1 MRSDAAELTAAQ
13 QTERASKPEP
23 GRTAQRAEAAQKIE
37 AERPAGRTELPDVV
51 RDYLER
57 IESGAQ
63 RAGKDQLALA
73 AMVRRCFE
81 TENLRVDEKQL
92 AAYLKQ
98 AKYFPYNVLF
108 PWEKML
114 IALWLCTYDE
124 NGLPRWKTLL
134 CMVGRGAGKD
144 GFIAVCAWCA
154 VSPYNPVP
162 RYNVD
167 ICAMNEE
174 QAITPVQD
182 IVDALENSK
191 NVGKLRKHFYHT
203 KELVQGRR
211 NKGIIKGRTNNPKG
225 RDGMRSGMVVFNEV
239 HAYENYNNIK
249 VFVTGQGKT
258 AQPRVGIFTSNGEI
272 NDGPL
277 DDYLA
282 RGRRILHEGEPDNG
296 FLPFICCLES
306 EKQVHD
312 PENWVMANPSLP
324 FLPHLMQET
333 ADEYRDWLEHP
344 EQNGDFLTKRMG
356 IRKTFQEIAVT
367 DYDKIK
373 ATNRPV
379 PDLSGWSCTVGIDY
393 AMLSDWASVVLHFRR
408 GNDRFDIQHS
418 WICAESKTL
427 PRVKAPWQ
435 HWVKLELCTYVQGPQ
450 IGPELIEEYIL
461 EAASRYNVTKLAA
474 DYYRWPLLAEAM
486 AKIGFDARD
495 KTRVKLVRPS
505 DIMMVDP
512 LIQQCFDNCWFSW
525 GNDPVLRWATNN
537 TKRVRSSK
545 AKGVDTGNFIY
556 AKIEAKSRKT
566 DPFMALVAAMTVEET
581 LTMSGPVELPPVA
594 AVAF

>member
-13 QTERASKPEP
+13 QTERVSKPKPE
-23 GRTAQRAEAAQKIE
+23 RTAQRTEAAQKIE
-37 AERPAGRTELPDVV
+37 AERPAGRTELPEVV

-73 AMVRRCFE
+73 AMIRRCFE
-81 TENLRVDEKQL
+81 TEDLRVDEKQL

-98 AKYFPYNVLF
+98 AKYFPYKDLF
-108 PWEKML
+108 PWQKML
-114 IALWLCTYDE
+114 IALWLCTYKK

-144 GFIAVCAWCA
+144 GFIAFCAWCA

-167 ICAMNEE
+167 ICAMKEE
-174 QAITPVQD
+174 QAITPVLD
-182 IVDALENSK
+182 IVDALENTK
-191 NVGKLRKHFYHT
+191 NVGKLSKHFYHT

-211 NKGIIKGRTNNPKG
+211 NKGIIKGRTKNEKG
-225 RDGMRSGMVVFNEV
+225 NDGMRSGMVVFNEV

-249 VFVTGQGKT
+249 VFITGQGKT
-258 AQPRVGIFTSNGEI
+258 AQPRVGIFSSNGEI

-306 EKQVHD
+306 KEQVHD
-312 PENWVMANPSLP
+312 PGNWVIANPSLP

-356 IRKTFQEIAVT
+356 LRQTWQEIAVT

-427 PRVKAPWQ
+427 PRVKAPWK
-435 HWVKLELCTYVQGPQ
+435 HWVDLRLCTYVQGPQ
-450 IGPELIEEYIL
+450 IGPELIAEYIL

-537 TKRVRSSK
+537 TKRVRASK
-545 AKGVDTGNFIY
+545 AKGVDTGNFIF

-581 LTMSGPVELPPVA
+581 LATSGPVELPPVA